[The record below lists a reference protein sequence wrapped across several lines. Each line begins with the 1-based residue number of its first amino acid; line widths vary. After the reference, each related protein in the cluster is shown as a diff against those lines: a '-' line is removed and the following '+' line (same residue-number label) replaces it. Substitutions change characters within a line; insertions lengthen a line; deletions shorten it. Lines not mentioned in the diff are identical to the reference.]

1 MGLLARSIE
10 RLGIPTLSTS
20 NIRDVTEKVK
30 PPRTAFIDYPMGSCL
45 GLPHDA
51 AMQRTTVRAALESLP
66 RFTRPGL
73 IMDLPLQWPVPGW
86 EAEVERQFREEVH
99 VLVEQRKRSNWDAQG
114 NFVAKTAAEEA
125 AGYCED
131 CVW

>member
-45 GLPHDA
+45 GAPHDA
-51 AMQRTTVRAALESLP
+51 AMQRATLRAALESLP
-66 RFTRPGL
+66 QFTRPGL
-73 IMDLPLQWPVPGW
+73 IVDLPLQWPVAGW
-86 EAEVERQFREEVH
+86 EAEVERQFRDEVH
-99 VLVEQRKRSNWDAQG
+99 ILIAQRRRSNFDARG
-114 NFVAKTAAEEA
+114 NFIAKTLADEA
-125 AGYCED
+125 AGYCEGAL
-131 CVW
+131 

>member
-30 PPRTAFIDYPMGSCL
+30 PPRTAFIDYPMGSCF

-51 AMQRTTVRAALESLP
+51 AMQRATLRAALESLP

-73 IMDLPLQWPVPGW
+73 IVDLPLQWPVPGW

-114 NFVAKTAAEEA
+114 NFVAKAAAEEA